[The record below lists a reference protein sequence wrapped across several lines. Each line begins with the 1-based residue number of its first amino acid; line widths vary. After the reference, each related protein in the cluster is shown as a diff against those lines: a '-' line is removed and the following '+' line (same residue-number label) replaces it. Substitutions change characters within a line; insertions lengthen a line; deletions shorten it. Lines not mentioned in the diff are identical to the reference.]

1 LKSFGSARRCPTSK
15 QQGIIIMSTR
25 LIRQLSSV
33 SALVLGSLACG
44 PVDSEQPLETQ
55 THELTTARQT
65 GTVDLLATQD
75 ARTQAPSEDG
85 NFDGPILWTNTQGHQ
100 SFVAFDLTTLP
111 VDAII
116 ESAELRLYFNGHYA
130 GVNTVDV
137 GQVEG
142 AWDETTLTWNNQP
155 TIAWTGPSAEVGDA
169 AADISWDVTEM
180 ARNWHAGRA
189 ENYGFGLRSL
199 TPGGK
204 QFWSREAVQQLPPRL
219 VIKYSLPVTPK
230 GPFPD
235 SGDAPDST
243 NHHGVLNSAY
253 PGVPGNFPTV
263 YQVPAGQA
271 AGPRHDNITLQ
282 AFLGNFISR
291 EQEADAGPDADG
303 PNNILRNAAGLI
315 GNVAD
320 QDRGDDGWRNRNF
333 RFYNCLKQTLKVRV
347 SRPLGATKK
356 QMYLNTWFDGLR
368 DGDFGDAAP
377 CTPPSGG
384 PVQASSEWIVRNH
397 PVDLTQIAPGSFADL
412 DVPTERVLN
421 LTEGLPHWMRFTLSE
436 APAVTP
442 PVGLPDGRG
451 PHPLSAAKSF
461 ALGETEDVL
470 QIPPPPGQL
479 GNLVLEKRVVDA
491 EGVVPQG
498 GVVTYEIRLKNEGG
512 SGPAPAY
519 IRDQLPSP
527 LHPSPFLPSGITVR
541 SPGGAFPL
549 EANLAVTPGPT
560 GAPEIVVLW
569 DGELA
574 PNSEVTVRFQVHV
587 HPTCVPFQAQRSI
600 LNVARAGGFGAPP
613 VSAQASFLADCPGQL
628 ISQPIDSV
636 DLSALPTF

>member
-1 LKSFGSARRCPTSK
+1 MPL
-15 QQGIIIMSTR
+15 R

-33 SALVLGSLACG
+33 SALVLGLVACG
-44 PVDSEQPLETQ
+44 PADSEPPLNTQ
-55 THELTTARQT
+55 LHELTAPRQT
-65 GTVDLLATQD
+65 GSVELVATQD

-85 NFDGPILWTNTQGHQ
+85 SFDGTILWTNTQAHQ
-100 SFVAFDLTTLP
+100 SFVAFDLTALP

-116 ESAELRLYFNGHYA
+116 ERAELRLYFNGHYA
-130 GVNTVDV
+130 GSNSVDV

-155 TIAWTGPSAEVGDA
+155 SIAWTGPSAEVNDA
-169 AADISWDVTEM
+169 AGDIGWDVTEM
-180 ARNWHAGRA
+180 ARSWHAGQA

-204 QFWSREAVQQLPPRL
+204 QFWSREALNGLPPRL
-219 VIKYSLPVTPK
+219 VITYSLPAVPP
-230 GPFPD
+230 GPVPD

-243 NHHGVLNSAY
+243 NHHGAVNTAY

-303 PNNILRNAAGLI
+303 PNNILRNAAGVI
-315 GNVAD
+315 AD
-320 QDRGDDGWRNRNF
+320 TSNRDRGDDAWRNPNF
-333 RFYNCLKQTLKVRV
+333 RFYNCLRQTLKVRV

-368 DGDFGDAAP
+368 DGDFGDSAL
-377 CTPPSGG
+377 CTPPNGAAA
-384 PVQASSEWIVRNH
+384 QASSEWIVRNH
-397 PVDLTQIAPGSFADL
+397 AVDLTQITPGSFVDL
-412 DVPTERVLN
+412 DVRTERVLN

-436 APAVTP
+436 APAVAP

-451 PHPLSAAKSF
+451 PHPLSPAKSF
-461 ALGETEDVL
+461 KLGETEDVL
-470 QIPPPPGQL
+470 QVPPPPGLL
-479 GNLVLEKRVVDA
+479 GNLVLEKRVLDA
-491 EGVVPQG
+491 DDIVPQG
-498 GVVTYEIRLKNEGG
+498 GIVTYEIRLKNEGG
-512 SGPAPAY
+512 TGVAPAF
-519 IRDQLPSP
+519 IRDQLPAPMHTVP
-527 LHPSPFLPSGITVR
+527 LAPSSIDVR
-541 SPGGAFPL
+541 SPGGAYPL
-549 EANLAVTPGPT
+549 EANIAVTPGPT
-560 GAPEIVVLW
+560 GAPELVVLW

-587 HPTCVPFQAQRSI
+587 HPTCNPFQAQRSI
-600 LNVARAGGFGAPP
+600 LNVARAGGLGSPL
-613 VSAQASFLADCPGQL
+613 VSAQASFLADCPGQVV
-628 ISQPIDSV
+628 SQPMDPV
-636 DLSALPTF
+636 DFSTFPTF